1 MTADEAAGG
10 LKSFA
15 VHDPTWVS
23 GGMSIPAAEP
33 KELGPDDTL
42 FVECIFDNSVVNQR
56 TVGGEREEPR
66 DLKWAEDGA
75 MCVGFVTAAQ

>member
-15 VHDPTWVS
+15 VYDPTWVS

-33 KELGPDDTL
+33 KE
-42 FVECIFDNSVVNQR
+42 
-56 TVGGEREEPR
+56 REEAQ
-66 DLKWAEDGA
+66 DLNWAEDGE

>member
-15 VHDPTWVS
+15 VYDPTWVS
-23 GGMSIPAAEP
+23 GGVSISAAEP
-33 KELGPDDTL
+33 
-42 FVECIFDNSVVNQR
+42 R
-56 TVGGEREEPR
+56 EREEPP
-66 DLKWAEDGA
+66 DLNWAEAGE